1 MEFTH
6 IDPGDD
12 ARAKRRIHKTLA
24 CHLLAALHP
33 LKKLLPDAQFPTGAA
48 SHICYEILE
57 SAKLHSATRSLLSMC
72 FSEALL
78 KTATI

>member
-1 MEFTH
+1 
-6 IDPGDD
+6 
-12 ARAKRRIHKTLA
+12 
-24 CHLLAALHP
+24 
-33 LKKLLPDAQFPTGAA
+33 LPDAQFPTGAA